1 MARGRDGDTTHRSP
15 SSELE
20 RHGPRGGHFT
30 PVVRPRHPKWDYTRT
45 ESSRRRGDSMTVS
58 SLEGTRSVDLGVSLV
73 PDGRSFV
80 EDGRPVRLFRV
91 VKGKGPALDA

>member
-1 MARGRDGDTTHRSP
+1 
-15 SSELE
+15 
-20 RHGPRGGHFT
+20 
-30 PVVRPRHPKWDYTRT
+30 
-45 ESSRRRGDSMTVS
+45 MTVS